1 MSDKKYVVPEEGLKA
16 ARDAVAAGE
25 MLEHSTRS
33 KDLLQTALE
42 AFIRWQSESPRVPS
56 VRDIQEMVAA
66 FNGQSLEQS
75 DCLRS
80 FLPIEWQRRMY
91 LAPEPEVPEE
101 IKDLLVNPVI
111 GAING
116 EQINDRVLQ
125 AFQRGKASR

>member
-1 MSDKKYVVPEEGLKA
+1 MSDKKYVVPEDGFNVACKA
-16 ARDAVAAGE
+16 IPFSFVAWHQR
-25 MLEHSTRS
+25 L
-33 KDLLQTALE
+33 ALE